1 MMKSMEYRGM
11 KFECKDKQRFSTKEK
26 ANREIFILMK
36 ESLGGVVDL
45 RPYKCKHCKGYH
57 LTSKIK

>member
-1 MMKSMEYRGM
+1 MSSN
-11 KFECKDKQRFSTKEK
+11 KFECKDKQRFLTKER

-45 RPYKCKHCKGYH
+45 RPYKCKHCKGFH